1 MLIERF
7 VSAACLGVLVTA
19 IAALNDQVS
28 QSIASVLQGGPSA
41 LVPVFGSRVLQ
52 SASTV
57 TAIVGSYAGDNVP
70 LVLFGL
76 TALGLFGLML
86 RS

>member
-28 QSIASVLQGGPSA
+28 QSIAGVLQGGPSA
-41 LVPVFGSRVLQ
+41 LVPLFGNRVLQ
-52 SASTV
+52 IASTV
-57 TAIVGSYAGDNVP
+57 TVIVGSYTGDNLP

-76 TALGLFGLML
+76 TALGLLGLML

>member
-1 MLIERF
+1 MLTERF
-7 VSAACLGVLVTA
+7 ASAACLGVLVTA
-19 IAALNDQVS
+19 IAAINDQVG
-28 QSIASVLQGGPSA
+28 QSIASVLQGEPSA
-41 LVPVFGSRVLQ
+41 LVPLFGGRVLH

-57 TAIVGSYAGDNVP
+57 TAIVGSYTSDNVP